1 MDKNTGLF
9 QFQKSFQYSSSIIKK
24 QYNEALGWIREMNPL
39 KFAHSANEWL

>member
-9 QFQKSFQYSSSIIKK
+9 QFQKSFQYSSSIIKIK

-39 KFAHSANEWL
+39 KFAYSANE